1 MTPSQ
6 KIFGLIGYPVKH
18 SLSPLMHNAAFKA
31 LNLDA
36 RYELFELKPQELETF
51 FKTLPQKNISGLNV
65 TIPYKEQVL
74 PFLDKIAEQAELI
87 GAVNTIAVSTDKLEG
102 FNTDG
107 GGFLRHLTDDLGFN
121 PKGENISVIGAGGA
135 GKAVT
140 VTLSK
145 AGARRIFIYDIE
157 KSKSEKLISHLK
169 ENFSNVEFKQADSIE
184 GLDIKGSG
192 LLVNATPIGMKE
204 FDPLLINPE
213 SIQKGLLVYDLIY
226 NPKETKLLKLARE
239 RGAVISNGL
248 GMLLYQGMLSFEIWT
263 KKKAPKEIMRKA
275 LEEGLW

>member
-6 KIFGLIGYPVKH
+6 RIFGLIGYPVKH

-36 RYELFELKPQELETF
+36 SYELFELKPQELEAF

-107 GGFLRHLTDDLGFN
+107 DGFLRHLKDDLGFD
-121 PKGENISVIGAGGA
+121 PEGKNISVIGAGGA

-145 AGARRIFIYDIE
+145 AGARSIFIYDIE

-192 LLVNATPIGMKE
+192 LLVNATPIGMRE
-204 FDPLLINPE
+204 SDPLIISPE
-213 SIQKGLLVYDLIY
+213 FISKGLLVYDLIY
-226 NPKETKLLKLARE
+226 NPKETKLLKLAKE
-239 RGAVISNGL
+239 RGALVSNGL
-248 GMLLYQGMLSFEIWT
+248 GMLLCQGALSFEIWT
-263 KKKAPKEIMRKA
+263 GEKAPKDVMRKA
-275 LEEGLW
+275 LEVR

>member
-6 KIFGLIGYPVKH
+6 KIFGLIGYPAKH

-135 GKAVT
+135 AKAVT

-204 FDPLLINPE
+204 FDPLLINPG

-275 LEEGLW
+275 LEEGLC

>member
-6 KIFGLIGYPVKH
+6 RIFGLIGYPVKH

-36 RYELFELKPQELETF
+36 SYELFELKPQELETF

-74 PFLDKIAEQAELI
+74 SFLDKIAEQAELI

-169 ENFSNVEFKQADSIE
+169 ENFSNVEFKQANSIE

-192 LLVNATPIGMKE
+192 LLVNATPIGMRE
-204 FDPLLINPE
+204 SDPLIISPE
-213 SIQKGLLVYDLIY
+213 FISKGLLVYDLIY
-226 NPKETKLLKLARE
+226 NPKETKLLKLAKE
-239 RGAVISNGL
+239 RGALVSNGI
-248 GMLLYQGMLSFEIWT
+248 GMLLYQGILSFEIWT
-263 KKKAPKEIMRKA
+263 GKKAPKEIMRKA
-275 LEEGLW
+275 LEVR